1 MVIRPIIIGALGTIS
16 KGSRT
21 LIRNRGSW
29 NTDGALLRLH
39 VEELL
44 VRSSQDHQKGLE
56 YLRLCVTTCYSRYS
70 KHLKKINKMRYRTE
84 IIIIIIIIMI
94 DIYIKIV
101 FIFLTVSSRG
111 VIYIPWYS

>member
-21 LIRNRGSW
+21 LIRNGGSW

-56 YLRLCVTTCYSRYS
+56 YLRLTTVTTCYSRYS

-84 IIIIIIIIMI
+84 IIIIIIMI

-111 VIYIPWYS
+111 VIYISWYS

>member
-1 MVIRPIIIGALGTIS
+1 MVISPIIIGALGTIG

-21 LIRNRGSW
+21 WIRNRGSW
-29 NTDGALLRLH
+29 NTDGVLLRIH

-84 IIIIIIIIMI
+84 IIIIMI
-94 DIYIKIV
+94 DIYIEIV

-111 VIYIPWYS
+111 VIYIP